1 MENQFL
7 ISIIVPCYNQAQYLD
22 ECLQSVL
29 DQIYTNWECI
39 IINDDSPDNTD
50 EIASEWVKK
59 DSRFRYI
66 YQNNLGVAAARNNG
80 INNALGEWILPLD
93 GDDKISENYLNK
105 AFEKIKEGYTL
116 IYSNAIYF
124 GKINKEW
131 ILEDY
136 SLNKMLYHNIIFCSA
151 IFKKNHIRYDT
162 KMDQGLEDW
171 EFWINYIF
179 SHKEIKICK
188 LSSFEFFYRI
198 KENSRNNTIN
208 TDNYKFLS
216 MKNYV
221 YYKHWRIYEKYFGDY
236 FTLYEKN
243 LILSNQN
250 KDFKLKLESKRIKI
264 LNKFLSFFNK

>member
-29 DQIYTNWECI
+29 DQIYINWECI
-39 IINDDSPDNTD
+39 IINDGSPDNTD

-80 INNALGEWILPLD
+80 IDNALGEWILPLD

-116 IYSNAIYF
+116 IYSNALYF
-124 GKINKEW
+124 GDLNEEW
-131 ILEDY
+131 ILEEFK
-136 SLNKMLYHNIIFCSA
+136 LEKILYENIIFCSA
-151 IFKKNHIRYDT
+151 IFKKNHIRYDVEM
-162 KMDQGLEDW
+162 KYGLEDW
-171 EFWINYIF
+171 EFWLNYIF
-179 SHKEIKICK
+179 SYKEVKIYK
-188 LSSFEFFYRI
+188 LNSFEFYYRI
-198 KENSRNNTIN
+198 KNNSRNKSITE
-208 TDNYKFLS
+208 DSDRFLS

-221 YYKHWRIYEKYFGDY
+221 YYKHGVIYEEYFGSY
-236 FTLYEKN
+236 FNLYAENSFLKR
-243 LILSNQN
+243 QN
-250 KDFKLKLESKRIKI
+250 IEFKTKLESKRFKI
-264 LNKFLSFFNK
+264 LNKILSFFNL